1 VIVTFPHYET
11 NRLRR
16 SGQLRPE
23 REILRVAAKRLAI
36 QLYNPLMLFDSL
48 AIVGVGLIGGSVG
61 LAAKARAATRHV
73 VGIGRNADTLAQ
85 ARSLGVIDEFS
96 TDLAAVASAD
106 MVVFCSPVDQ
116 IARQAREAASHSKP
130 GVLFTDAGSTK
141 ANIVRDLEPHLPA
154 HVRFVGA
161 HPLAGSE
168 KQGAENARVDLFQD
182 RVCVITPTAITDI
195 AATER
200 VSLFWQALGCKVKRL
215 TPEEHD
221 LALATTSHLPHFVAA
236 LLAGQLPEKWREFT
250 ATGFRDTTRIAAG
263 DPALWTAIA
272 LENSLAV
279 SHAFD
284 QFAKQMDKLREAV
297 LKSDGESVNHLLT
310 EAKKV
315 RDALGS

>member
-1 VIVTFPHYET
+1 
-11 NRLRR
+11 
-16 SGQLRPE
+16 
-23 REILRVAAKRLAI
+23 
-36 QLYNPLMLFDSL
+36 MLFDSL

-73 VGIGRNADTLAQ
+73 VGIGRNADTLAR
-85 ARSLGVIDEFS
+85 AKALGVIDEFS
-96 TDLAAVASAD
+96 TNLAAGVRSAD
-106 MVVFCSPVDQ
+106 IVVFCSPVDR
-116 IARQAREAASHSKP
+116 IARQACEAANHAKP

-141 ANIVRDLEPHLPA
+141 ANIVRDLERYLPA

-168 KQGAENARVDLFQD
+168 KQGAENARADLFEEK
-182 RVCVITPTAITDI
+182 VCVLTPTAKTDI
-195 AATER
+195 AALER
-200 VSLFWQALGCKVKRL
+200 VSLFWQALGCDVKRL

-236 LLAGQLPEKWREFT
+236 LLAGQLPAKWREYT

-272 LENSLAV
+272 RENALAL
-279 SHAFD
+279 SHALD
-284 QFAKQMDKLREAV
+284 QFAERLDELREAI
-297 LKSDGESVNHLLT
+297 LKSDGEALNHLLT

>member
-1 VIVTFPHYET
+1 
-11 NRLRR
+11 
-16 SGQLRPE
+16 
-23 REILRVAAKRLAI
+23 
-36 QLYNPLMLFDSL
+36 MLFDSL

-61 LAAKARAATRHV
+61 LAAKARAATRHI
-73 VGIGRNADTLAQ
+73 VGIGRNSDTLAQ
-85 ARSLGVIDEFS
+85 AKSLGVIDEFS

-106 MVVFCSPVDQ
+106 IVVFCSPVDH
-116 IARQAREAASHSKP
+116 IVRQAREAATHAKP

-141 ANIVRDLEPHLPA
+141 ANIVRDLERHLPA

-168 KQGAENARVDLFQD
+168 KQGAENARGNLFEE
-182 RVCVITPTAITDI
+182 RVCVITPTAKTDI
-195 AATER
+195 AAVER
-200 VSLFWQALGCKVKRL
+200 VSLFWQALGCKVKPL

-236 LLAGQLPEKWREFT
+236 LLAGQLPAKWREFT

-272 LENSLAV
+272 RENSLAL
-279 SHAFD
+279 SHALDEFG
-284 QFAKQMDKLREAV
+284 MRVDKLRNAV
-297 LKSDGESVNHLLT
+297 LNSDGETLTQLLA
-310 EAKKV
+310 EGKKV